1 MTMSQT
7 TNPPPSTPSAPNE
20 QGVVHVQ
27 GFLRISDPKTRE
39 ILVEQ
44 RA

>member
-1 MTMSQT
+1 MSQT
-7 TNPPPSTPSAPNE
+7 IPTPPATAPNE

-27 GFLRISDPKTRE
+27 AFLRITDPNTQE
-39 ILVEQ
+39 IIVEQ

>member
-1 MTMSQT
+1 MPNT
-7 TNPPPSTPSAPNE
+7 TPPTAANE

-27 GFLRISDPKTRE
+27 GFVRISDPETKE
-39 ILVEQ
+39 VIVEQ